1 MHSGGETAGRTPAF
15 ECVGLGMSYTL
26 PGRTVEALQE
36 ISLRQEPGE
45 FVCIVGPSGC
55 GKTTLLKLLAGL
67 LCPTAGEIRFP
78 AATPGGQPR
87 TALVFQDHGLFP
99 WMTVLD
105 NVAFHLEAM
114 GVGRQERR
122 SRGKELLSTLGLAS
136 FADLYPRVL
145 SAGMRQR
152 AGIARALLADPL
164 VLLMDEPFGALDA
177 QTRRFLQQELLRH
190 WEERRKA
197 VVFITHDVDEAVL
210 LADRLLVLTG
220 RPGKVM
226 ADFAVPLPR
235 PRTPA
240 DTQRPEAA
248 ALKKQIWAMV
258 EEQARFSLQALS

>member
-1 MHSGGETAGRTPAF
+1 MGGPGGTGTAPAF
-15 ECVGLGMSYTL
+15 ECLGLGKSYSL
-26 PGRTVEALQE
+26 PGRTVEALRGVT
-36 ISLRQEPGE
+36 LRQEAGE

-67 LCPTAGEIRFP
+67 LGPSTGEVRFP
-78 AATPGGQPR
+78 APPAGGKPR

-105 NVAFHLEAM
+105 NVAFQLEAM
-114 GVGRQERR
+114 GVGRRERR
-122 SRGKELLSTLGLAS
+122 ARGRELLSTLGLAA
-136 FADLYPRVL
+136 FADVYPRAL

-190 WEERRKA
+190 WEARRQA

-210 LADRLLVLTG
+210 LADRLLVLSA
-220 RPGKVM
+220 RPGKIL
-226 ADFAVPLPR
+226 ADLRVPLPR
-235 PRTPA
+235 PRKPA

-248 ALKKQIWAMV
+248 ALKEQVWAMV
-258 EEQARFSLQALS
+258 EEQARFSLQGAS

>member
-1 MHSGGETAGRTPAF
+1 
-15 ECVGLGMSYTL
+15 
-26 PGRTVEALQE
+26 
-36 ISLRQEPGE
+36 
-45 FVCIVGPSGC
+45 
-55 GKTTLLKLLAGL
+55 
-67 LCPTAGEIRFP
+67 
-78 AATPGGQPR
+78 
-87 TALVFQDHGLFP
+87 
-99 WMTVLD
+99 
-105 NVAFHLEAM
+105 
-114 GVGRQERR
+114 
-122 SRGKELLSTLGLAS
+122 
-136 FADLYPRVL
+136 
-145 SAGMRQR
+145 MRQR

-210 LADRLLVLTG
+210 LADRLLVLSG

-248 ALKKQIWAMV
+248 ALKKQVWAMV
-258 EEQARFSLQALS
+258 EEQARYSLRALL